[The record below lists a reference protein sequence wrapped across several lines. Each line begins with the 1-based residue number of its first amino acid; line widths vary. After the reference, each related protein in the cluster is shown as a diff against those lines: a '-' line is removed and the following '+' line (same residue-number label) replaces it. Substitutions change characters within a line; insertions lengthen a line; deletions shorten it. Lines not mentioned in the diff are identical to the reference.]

1 MTQVQ
6 SLVQEL
12 RSHQKKKKERER
24 EEKQYNKCNINK
36 HTKWLPMLSGEHR
49 MGNKYKDKE
58 SRQLN
63 RKGEEEKGK

>member
-1 MTQVQ
+1 MHH
-6 SLVQEL
+6 S
-12 RSHQKKKKERER
+12 QKKKRERER